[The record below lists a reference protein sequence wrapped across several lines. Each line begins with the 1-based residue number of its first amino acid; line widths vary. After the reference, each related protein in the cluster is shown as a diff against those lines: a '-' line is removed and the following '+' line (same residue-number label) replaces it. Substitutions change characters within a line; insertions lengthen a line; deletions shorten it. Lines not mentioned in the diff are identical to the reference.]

1 MNVHRALAALALSF
15 MHCGYDHGSTLPSL
29 EPVAGEVAARPRDE
43 APRAWEG
50 AVLPVLR
57 HGNLRYVVVAS
68 GLGDD
73 VGEGIPYFVDMGY
86 PYALDRHARE
96 ADVPR
101 AWRGER
107 ALRLHDPSG
116 ARCEVRATVQSV
128 LSRFS
133 ENMRSEGY
141 WDGGIDEARGV
152 RVRDEALLREAWD
165 LGAGGRMLVAVL
177 PSEGC
182 PEATHATP
190 LDGDVTPFADAPADA
205 LTRALAL
212 AAFRA
217 TPRWGELQAMLHDS
231 PNEEGAPLAATVRW
245 DSFRGNTPDVR
256 VWRAEG
262 GARIFVTVRAEV
274 PFEGCGGFSGAHL
287 QIFERV
293 GEQLVPRTA
302 PDTTSSATV
311 TRALDADGDG
321 APEFFAGDDLLWL
334 GPAGYEPVIS
344 TRFPQHGCPC

>member
-1 MNVHRALAALALSF
+1 MNVHRALAALALSL

-29 EPVAGEVAARPRDE
+29 EPVAGEIAARPRDE

-57 HGNLRYVVVAS
+57 HGNLRYVVVTS

-73 VGEGIPYFVDMGY
+73 VGEGIPNFIDTGY
-86 PYALDRHARE
+86 PYALDLSARE

-107 ALRLHDPSG
+107 TLILHDPSG
-116 ARCEVRATVQSV
+116 ARCEVRAMVESV

-133 ENMRSEGY
+133 DNMRTEGY

-152 RVRDEALLREAWD
+152 RVRDEALLREAWAN
-165 LGAGGRMLVAVL
+165 GAGGRLLAAVI
-177 PSEGC
+177 PSAQC
-182 PEATHATP
+182 PDATHATP
-190 LDGDVTPFADAPADA
+190 VGRDVTPFADAPADA
-205 LTRALAL
+205 PTRAVAL

-217 TPRWGELQAMLHDS
+217 TPRWGELQAALHES
-231 PNEEGAPLAATVRW
+231 PTEEGAPLAATVRW
-245 DSFRGNTPDVR
+245 DSYRGITPDVR

-262 GARIFVTVRAEV
+262 GARAFVTVRAEV
-274 PFEGCGGFSGAHL
+274 PFEGCGGFSGALL
-287 QIFERV
+287 QVYE
-293 GEQLVPRTA
+293 LVDGRLIPRTA
-302 PDTTSSATV
+302 ADTSTTAPV

>member
-1 MNVHRALAALALSF
+1 MNVHRALATLALSL
-15 MHCGYDHGSTLPSL
+15 MHCGYDPASTLPSL

-73 VGEGIPYFVDMGY
+73 VGEGIPTFVDTGY
-86 PYALDRHARE
+86 PYALDLPARE

-107 ALRLHDPSG
+107 TLTLHDPSG
-116 ARCEVRATVQSV
+116 ARCAVRATVQSV

-133 ENMRSEGY
+133 DNMRTEGY

-152 RVRDEALLREAWD
+152 RVRDEALLREAWSN
-165 LGAGGRMLVAVL
+165 GAGGRLLAAVI
-177 PSEGC
+177 PSTGC
-182 PEATHATP
+182 PEATYATVS
-190 LDGDVTPFADAPADA
+190 DGPVTPFVDAPADA
-205 LTRALAL
+205 PTRAVAL

-217 TPRWGELQAMLHDS
+217 APRWAELQAMLHDS
-231 PNEEGAPLAATVRW
+231 PNEEGAPLDARVRW
-245 DSFRGNTPDVR
+245 DTWRGSTPDVR

-262 GARIFVTVRAEV
+262 GARTFVTVRAEV
-274 PFEGCGGFSGAHL
+274 PFEGCGVFAGALL
-287 QIFERV
+287 QVFERV
-293 GEQLVPRTA
+293 DGRLVPRTA
-302 PDTTSSATV
+302 ADTTTTAPV

-344 TRFPQHGCPC
+344 TSFPQHGCPC

>member
-1 MNVHRALAALALSF
+1 
-15 MHCGYDHGSTLPSL
+15 
-29 EPVAGEVAARPRDE
+29 
-43 APRAWEG
+43 
-50 AVLPVLR
+50 
-57 HGNLRYVVVAS
+57 
-68 GLGDD
+68 
-73 VGEGIPYFVDMGY
+73 
-86 PYALDRHARE
+86 
-96 ADVPR
+96 
-101 AWRGER
+101 
-107 ALRLHDPSG
+107 
-116 ARCEVRATVQSV
+116 
-128 LSRFS
+128 
-133 ENMRSEGY
+133 
-141 WDGGIDEARGV
+141 
-152 RVRDEALLREAWD
+152 
-165 LGAGGRMLVAVL
+165 
-177 PSEGC
+177 
-182 PEATHATP
+182 
-190 LDGDVTPFADAPADA
+190 
-205 LTRALAL
+205 
-212 AAFRA
+212 
-217 TPRWGELQAMLHDS
+217 MLHDS